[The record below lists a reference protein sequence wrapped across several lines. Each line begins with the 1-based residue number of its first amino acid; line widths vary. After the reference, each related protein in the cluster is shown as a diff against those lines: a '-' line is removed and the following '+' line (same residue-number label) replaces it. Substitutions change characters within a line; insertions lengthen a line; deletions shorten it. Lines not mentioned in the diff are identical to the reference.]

1 MADDVRGGECVNLSG
16 EGMCQ
21 ECINGSHNSPVRF
34 VARGVAYHSKEKEL
48 CGCPCHLPPPV
59 KRRAKPA
66 ADVQAKIDVPA
77 IFINGRE

>member
-34 VARGVAYHSKEKEL
+34 VARRGLPLEREGTL
-48 CGCPCHLPPPV
+48 RLPLPP
-59 KRRAKPA
+59 A
-66 ADVQAKIDVPA
+66 AAGEA
-77 IFINGRE
+77 